1 MCTDWLLT
9 SRKNDKTGWASAI
22 IDGCRSC
29 FKLVFQK
36 GKAYKVKV
44 EAAPGEVGFGRATIV
59 DKIGEKILIQLKT
72 SREANKVLPK
82 GTRMWFVNES
92 SENSFNGMWAT
103 SVLGAQLFSG
113 RTALVCSAP
122 RLEALLQRRR
132 TPRAALDVNATVRL
146 ENEEGVFHLRTQDIS
161 SSGIAFISQMDLPE
175 KFSVG
180 ESIVV
185 NVETKT
191 GRIDAVC
198 RVIRTERNWLANK
211 TVMGVEMTDMDDD
224 SSERLMNLLSL
235 LGLDNKPEEE
245 AAKPASKLFGWK
257 GEHRGQRED
266 RSFIRKTGEVAPPDV
281 EPS

>member
-1 MCTDWLLT
+1 
-9 SRKNDKTGWASAI
+9 
-22 IDGCRSC
+22 
-29 FKLVFQK
+29 
-36 GKAYKVKV
+36 
-44 EAAPGEVGFGRATIV
+44 
-59 DKIGEKILIQLKT
+59 
-72 SREANKVLPK
+72 
-82 GTRMWFVNES
+82 
-92 SENSFNGMWAT
+92 MWAT

-132 TPRAALDVNATVRL
+132 TPRAALDVNATIRL

>member
-1 MCTDWLLT
+1 M
-9 SRKNDKTGWASAI
+9 
-22 IDGCRSC
+22 
-29 FKLVFQK
+29 FQK

-59 DKIGEKILIQLKT
+59 DKIGEKILVQLKT

-132 TPRAALDVNATVRL
+132 TPRAALDVNASLRP
-146 ENEEGVFHLRTQDIS
+146 EGDESIFHLRTQDIS
-161 SSGIAFISQMDLPE
+161 SSGIALVSQIDLPE
-175 KFSVG
+175 RVEVG
-180 ESIVV
+180 ESVIV
-185 NVETKT
+185 NIEAKT
-191 GRIDAVC
+191 GKIEATC
-198 RVIRTERNWLANK
+198 RVIRIEKNWLANK
-211 TVMGVEMTDMDDD
+211 TVLGVEMTYMDDD
-224 SSERLMNLLSL
+224 SSEILMKLLDL
-235 LGLDNKPEEE
+235 LGLDNRPEQET
-245 AAKPASKLFGWK
+245 AVATSKLFGWK
-257 GEHRGQRED
+257 GEHRGERED
-266 RSFIRKTGEVAPPDV
+266 RSFIRKTGEISPPDV